1 MPRAVPKA
9 QLLIL
14 VIATLKMD
22 GFFDVDADAKT
33 CPLRKICDK
42 LHHAHTYSLSCTYL

>member
-14 VIATLKMD
+14 VNKVVSEGDLYYGNFT
-22 GFFDVDADAKT
+22 
-33 CPLRKICDK
+33 
-42 LHHAHTYSLSCTYL
+42 